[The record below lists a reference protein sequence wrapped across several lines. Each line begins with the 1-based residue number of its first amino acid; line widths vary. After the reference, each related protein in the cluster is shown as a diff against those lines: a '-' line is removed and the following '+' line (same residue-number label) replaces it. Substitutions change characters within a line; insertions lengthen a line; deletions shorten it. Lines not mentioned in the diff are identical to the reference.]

1 MWISR
6 ATRANHFL
14 DISYLESDHN
24 LPSLLAHSHEWS
36 LAGVDV
42 DVVTDV
48 DFGIILTTAWWH
60 FEFSRHLRDFSLV
73 FTLQS
78 SLDSYFDKRTLLP
91 GPLCLFLK
99 SQNLFCATTARKLG
113 PQNSVLYD
121 SQVPSVQHLNK
132 YLGWMRL
139 SEISIMCF
147 SSLVSCKVNT
157 CLHVTR
163 SHTPDGAWVHNS
175 YFCNRF
181 SKEDQ
186 A

>member
-1 MWISR
+1 MRGHLLVLRLLRMLILMFRKALAIGWR
-6 ATRANHFL
+6 QPDTWHQPDN
-14 DISYLESDHN
+14 
-24 LPSLLAHSHEWS
+24 SL
-36 LAGVDV
+36 
-42 DVVTDV
+42 VTL
-48 DFGIILTTAWWH
+48 GIFQSQ

-78 SLDSYFDKRTLLP
+78 SLDSFFAKITLLS
-91 GPLCLFLK
+91 FL
-99 SQNLFCATTARKLG
+99 CATTARKLG
-113 PQNSVLYD
+113 PQNSVLYE
-121 SQVPSVQHLNK
+121 SQVPSVQHSNK

-163 SHTPDGAWVHNS
+163 SHTPDGAWVPNS
-175 YFCNRF
+175 YFCSRF
-181 SKEDQ
+181 SKEGQ

>member
-1 MWISR
+1 MLMLLRMLILMFRKALTIGWR
-6 ATRANHFL
+6 QPDTWHQPDN
-14 DISYLESDHN
+14 
-24 LPSLLAHSHEWS
+24 SL
-36 LAGVDV
+36 
-42 DVVTDV
+42 VTL
-48 DFGIILTTAWWH
+48 GIFQSQ

-78 SLDSYFDKRTLLP
+78 SLDSYFDKRTLLS
-91 GPLCLFLK
+91 GSLCLFLK

-113 PQNSVLYD
+113 PQNSVLYE

-132 YLGWMRL
+132 YLGWMSL
-139 SEISIMCF
+139 NELSIMCF

-163 SHTPDGAWVHNS
+163 SHTPDGAWVPNS

>member
-1 MWISR
+1 M
-6 ATRANHFL
+6 
-14 DISYLESDHN
+14 SDHLLVLMLMLLRMLILMFEKALAIGWRQPDTWHQPDN
-24 LPSLLAHSHEWS
+24 SL
-36 LAGVDV
+36 
-42 DVVTDV
+42 VTL
-48 DFGIILTTAWWH
+48 GIFQSQ

-78 SLDSYFDKRTLLP
+78 SLDSYFDKRTLLS

-113 PQNSVLYD
+113 PQNSVLYE

-147 SSLVSCKVNT
+147 SFLVSCKVNT

-163 SHTPDGAWVHNS
+163 SHTPDGAWVPNS
-175 YFCNRF
+175 YFCKRF

>member
-1 MWISR
+1 M
-6 ATRANHFL
+6 
-14 DISYLESDHN
+14 SDHLLVLMLMLLRRLILMFRKALTIGWRQPDIWHQPDN
-24 LPSLLAHSHEWS
+24 SL
-36 LAGVDV
+36 
-42 DVVTDV
+42 VTL
-48 DFGIILTTAWWH
+48 GIFQSQ

-78 SLDSYFDKRTLLP
+78 SLDSYFDKRTLLS

-113 PQNSVLYD
+113 PQNSVLYE

-147 SSLVSCKVNT
+147 SSLVSWKVNT

-163 SHTPDGAWVHNS
+163 SHTPDGAWVPNS

>member
-1 MWISR
+1 M
-6 ATRANHFL
+6 
-14 DISYLESDHN
+14 SDHLLVLMLMLLRMLILMFRKALTIGWRQPDN
-24 LPSLLAHSHEWS
+24 SL
-36 LAGVDV
+36 
-42 DVVTDV
+42 VTI
-48 DFGIILTTAWWH
+48 GIFQSQ

-78 SLDSYFDKRTLLP
+78 SLDSYFDKRTLLS

-99 SQNLFCATTARKLG
+99 SQNLFCATTAWKLG

-163 SHTPDGAWVHNS
+163 SHTPDGAWVPNS

>member
-1 MWISR
+1 MS
-6 ATRANHFL
+6 
-14 DISYLESDHN
+14 DYLLVLMFMLLRILILMFRKALTIGWPDTWYQPDN
-24 LPSLLAHSHEWS
+24 SL
-36 LAGVDV
+36 
-42 DVVTDV
+42 VTL
-48 DFGIILTTAWWH
+48 GIFQSK
-60 FEFSRHLRDFSLV
+60 FEFSRHLRDFNLV

-78 SLDSYFDKRTLLP
+78 SFDSYFDKRTLLP

-157 CLHVTR
+157 RLHVTR
-163 SHTPDGAWVHNS
+163 SHTPDGA
-175 YFCNRF
+175 
-181 SKEDQ
+181 
-186 A
+186 

>member
-1 MWISR
+1 MFMLLRILILMFRKALTIGWR
-6 ATRANHFL
+6 QPDTWHQPDN
-14 DISYLESDHN
+14 
-24 LPSLLAHSHEWS
+24 SL
-36 LAGVDV
+36 
-42 DVVTDV
+42 VTL
-48 DFGIILTTAWWH
+48 GIFQSQ

-132 YLGWMRL
+132 YLEWVSL
-139 SEISIMCF
+139 SEISIVCF
-147 SSLVSCKVNT
+147 SFLVSCKVNT

-163 SHTPDGAWVHNS
+163 SHTPDGAWVPNS

>member
-1 MWISR
+1 MPEELCPVSPKL
-6 ATRANHFL
+6 H
-14 DISYLESDHN
+14 HV
-24 LPSLLAHSHEWS
+24 S
-36 LAGVDV
+36 LAQHSDPSPLS
-42 DVVTDV
+42 
-48 DFGIILTTAWWH
+48 ILAI
-60 FEFSRHLRDFSLV
+60 SGRDFSLV

-147 SSLVSCKVNT
+147 SFLVSCKVNT

-163 SHTPDGAWVHNS
+163 SHTPDGACVPNR

-186 A
+186 ALIGQQIFWLVYLHHK